1 MITHC
6 VKVKLADFIG
16 LILTII
22 SSDQFIRHSEEEQE
36 ENKRLLFFTLEMV
49 ITMLQVVT
57 VLVKISAKVASWQPT
72 DLKKKIIDVSFFPLS
87 LFCKYQT
94 RISLK

>member
-1 MITHC
+1 M
-6 VKVKLADFIG
+6 
-16 LILTII
+16 LTII

-36 ENKRLLFFTLEMV
+36 ENKRLLFFILEMV

-57 VLVKISAKVASWQPT
+57 VLVKISAKVASWQRK

>member
-36 ENKRLLFFTLEMV
+36 ENKRLLFFILEMV

-57 VLVKISAKVASWQPT
+57 VLVKILAKAPVGNQQ
-72 DLKKKIIDVSFFPLS
+72 I
-87 LFCKYQT
+87 
-94 RISLK
+94 

>member
-22 SSDQFIRHSEEEQE
+22 SSDQFIRHSKEEQE
-36 ENKRLLFFTLEMV
+36 ENKTAFLYFGMF

-87 LFCKYQT
+87 LF
-94 RISLK
+94 

>member
-36 ENKRLLFFTLEMV
+36 ENKRLLFFILEMV

-57 VLVKISAKVASWQPT
+57 VLVKI
-72 DLKKKIIDVSFFPLS
+72 
-87 LFCKYQT
+87 
-94 RISLK
+94 

>member
-36 ENKRLLFFTLEMV
+36 ENKRLLFFILEC
-49 ITMLQVVT
+49 L
-57 VLVKISAKVASWQPT
+57 
-72 DLKKKIIDVSFFPLS
+72 
-87 LFCKYQT
+87 
-94 RISLK
+94 